1 MTTPLGL
8 PTVHPVKARER
19 RVVIGGAMVIV
30 MALLFARLVTPQWQA
45 WQQREARVAAATS
58 RLSQLQGLVRDREQL
73 ERSASEAERA
83 LAGAPRRVLHAQ
95 SVTLAAS
102 AVQSL
107 LQDAVDGAG
116 MVVNRVEVSST
127 PDSTGALEGSLSA
140 YGDIHGLSALLHTL
154 NHGPRVATI
163 ERMVVQQ
170 NSALRGAPNVLQVQL
185 TVRTPVLID
194 TPSIM
199 PVSGEAR

>member
-1 MTTPLGL
+1 MTTPSGL

-73 ERSASEAERA
+73 ERSANEAERA

>member
-1 MTTPLGL
+1 MTTPSGL

-30 MALLFARLVTPQWQA
+30 MALLLARPVTPQWQA

-73 ERSASEAERA
+73 ERSANEAERA

>member
-1 MTTPLGL
+1 VTTPLGL

>member
-73 ERSASEAERA
+73 ERSANEAERA

-154 NHGPRVATI
+154 NHGPRVAPI
-163 ERMVVQQ
+163 ERRVVQQ